1 MNPELWFFDLTP
13 VGQPLFSLVPEPVHF
28 LERRLA
34 GAAALLAQPLLDVA
48 ETALE
53 FAVSAPQRPLR
64 IYAQVAADVDVAEQ
78 HIAELI
84 GDLRRA
90 GLFAESLAQLAELLV
105 ELVERAGYV
114 GPFEADQRSPLA
126 ELVGARQR
134 RQCKRH
140 VGEHAL
146 AGAFALLPFLLLPR
160 DCLRCRT
167 VDLRGSKDVRMAPLQ
182 LVADCSDHVVER
194 ERALLARHLRVK

>member
-53 FAVSAPQRPLR
+53 FGVSATQRHLR
-64 IYAQVAADVDVAEQ
+64 IYAQVAADVDDAKQ
-78 HIAELI
+78 HIAELV

-90 GLFAESLAQLAELLV
+90 GLFAELLV

-114 GPFEADQRSPLA
+114 GPLEADQRSPLA

-146 AGAFALLPFLLLPR
+146 AG
-160 DCLRCRT
+160 
-167 VDLRGSKDVRMAPLQ
+167 
-182 LVADCSDHVVER
+182 
-194 ERALLARHLRVK
+194 